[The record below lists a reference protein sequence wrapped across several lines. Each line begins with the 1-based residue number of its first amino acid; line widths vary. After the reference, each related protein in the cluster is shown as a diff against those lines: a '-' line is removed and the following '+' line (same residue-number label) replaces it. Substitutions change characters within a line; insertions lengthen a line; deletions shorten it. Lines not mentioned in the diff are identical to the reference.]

1 METVRKRLLRIY
13 EEAAGEP
20 YLSSVEELQ
29 RQDEAMEAAG
39 DTPPDPVETLRILT
53 QLHINDAKELLRD
66 RDKAMK
72 RNPNDPKV
80 AILSS
85 RVREKIGAIEQ
96 NITKFEEL
104 SREYS
109 KQMAGGQ
116 PQRQEEAHQRYTECM
131 DTISLLN
138 EYKEAL
144 VAEERDRTHL
154 RSGGGGDDEE
164 DGGGRHMLPGAGGK
178 ATKSLDEI
186 LPVYENA
193 EQARE
198 HLSELNKDFDQQ
210 VVVLKGL
217 VAKVRLQTGMISE
230 KIDLTTEAIETVD
243 EKMVVAVE
251 DTKNLAASTAEVRK
265 KVASVGR
272 CMFISILVV
281 LGLIVVIWI
290 VSIFI

>member
-1 METVRKRLLRIY
+1 MDTVRKRLLRIY

-20 YLSSVEELQ
+20 YLSSIEELQ
-29 RQDEAMEAAG
+29 RQDEAVGAAG
-39 DTPPDPVETLRILT
+39 EAPPDPVETLRILT
-53 QLHINDAKELLRD
+53 QLHINDAKELLKD
-66 RDKAMK
+66 RDKAMR

-85 RVREKIGAIEQ
+85 RVREKIGAVEQ

-109 KQMAGGQ
+109 KQMAGGP
-116 PQRQEEAHQRYTECM
+116 PQKQEEAYQRHTECM

-144 VAEERDRTHL
+144 IAEERDRAHL
-154 RSGGGGDDEE
+154 RSGGDGDDEE
-164 DGGGRHMLPGAGGK
+164 DGGGRHMLPGAK
-178 ATKSLDEI
+178 ATKSLDDI

-210 VVVLKGL
+210 VIVLKGL
-217 VAKVRLQTGMISE
+217 VAKVRLQTGMIGE

-243 EKMVVAVE
+243 EKMVVAV
-251 DTKNLAASTAEVRK
+251 DDAKNLAASTAEVRK

-281 LGLIVVIWI
+281 LGLIVIIWI